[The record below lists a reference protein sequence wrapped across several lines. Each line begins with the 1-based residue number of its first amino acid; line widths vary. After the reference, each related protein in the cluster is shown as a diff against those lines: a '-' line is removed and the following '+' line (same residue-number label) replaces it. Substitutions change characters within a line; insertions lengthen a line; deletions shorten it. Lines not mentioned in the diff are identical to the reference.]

1 MSLTY
6 GFYNS
11 LNGDRKYDATQFGS
25 MFDGLISDGV
35 FATIGEAFIV
45 TSGGGLLLKVGTG
58 KAWFNRTWTLND
70 SVLAI
75 TAPAS
80 EVVLDRIDAI
90 VLDIDSRDA
99 VRENSIKYV
108 TGTPSSTPTRPTMVS
123 EEDHWQYPLCYIT
136 RAGASTEIVA
146 ANIENAVGTEA
157 TPFVI
162 GFLKSIDADVLFEK
176 WQSQFELWMTSEQND
191 FDAWFENVKGQLS
204 EDAAGNLQVNKA
216 DRAITQTVIVPVN
229 WTGTG
234 PYTQTVNVFGLV
246 DTGHIFATVDLSAAV
261 DVENALAMQK
271 AWNMVNKV
279 TPAAGSVTITCF
291 EDKPSV
297 AFKLRL
303 EVMS

>member
-11 LNGDRKYDATQFGS
+11 LNGDRKYEATQFGS

-35 FATIGEAFIV
+35 FATIGEGLIV

-70 SVLAI
+70 SVLGI

-80 EVVLDRIDAI
+80 ELVLDRIDAV
-90 VLDIDSRDA
+90 VLDIDSRDTA
-99 VRENSIKYV
+99 RENSIKYV
-108 TGTPSSTPTRPTMVS
+108 TGTPSSNPAYPTLVS
-123 EEDHWQYPLCYIT
+123 EEGHWQYPLCYIT

-146 ANIENAVGTEA
+146 ADIENAVGTET
-157 TPFVI
+157 TPFVT
-162 GFLKSIDADVLFEK
+162 GFLKSIDADQLFEK
-176 WQSQFELWMTSEQND
+176 WQNQFDQWMTGEQSD
-191 FDAWFENVKGQLS
+191 FDTWFENVKGQLS

-216 DRAITQTVIVPVN
+216 DRAITKTAIVPAS

-234 PYTQTVNVFGLV
+234 PYTQTVNILGLV
-246 DTGHIFATVDLSAAV
+246 DTGHIFATVDLSSAA
-261 DVENALAMQK
+261 DTEAALGMQK
-271 AWNMVNKV
+271 AWNMVSKV
-279 TPAAGSVTITCF
+279 TPAAGKVTLTCF
-291 EDKPSV
+291 EDKPTV